1 MADIYDENINI
12 GNIKCSL

>member
-1 MADIYDENINI
+1 MADIFDEKINI